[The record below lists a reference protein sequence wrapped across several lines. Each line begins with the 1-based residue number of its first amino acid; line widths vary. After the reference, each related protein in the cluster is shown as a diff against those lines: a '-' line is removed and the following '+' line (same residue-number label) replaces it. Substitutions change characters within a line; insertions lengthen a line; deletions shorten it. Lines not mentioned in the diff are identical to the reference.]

1 MTGPLAGLRVLEFE
15 AIGPVPHA
23 VALLTSLGA
32 EVVRV
37 QRPSTHSQRDPS
49 PFAGR
54 TAAADLSDPS
64 VVDEVLGLIEHTDV
78 LIEGYRPGV
87 LERRGL
93 GPDVVLARNPGLIYA
108 RMTGWGQHGPRA
120 ERAGHDLNY
129 IGLTGALDLIGTAEQ
144 PVPPVNLV
152 GDYGGGSMLVVIGIL
167 AALHERATSG
177 RGQVIDAA
185 IVDGTAAMLTPFVT
199 GLATGGWRPERESNV
214 IDGGAPYYR
223 TYRCADERFVAVGA
237 IEEPFYRTMIEV
249 LGLTDLPDR
258 HDRANWPA
266 LRETFAEV
274 FARED
279 RDTWAA
285 RFDATDACVTP
296 VLSPTEARDDPH
308 LRARGL
314 FADGRT
320 RGAPRFSRSTTGPL
334 GGAGSATDTT
344 LADTIELWRTR

>member
-1 MTGPLAGLRVLEFE
+1 MSGPLTGLRVLEFE

-37 QRPSTHSQRDPS
+37 QRPRTGSPRDPS

-54 TAAADLSDPS
+54 LVAADLTDPAA
-64 VVDEVLGLIEHTDV
+64 VADLLGLVEHCDV

-93 GPDVVLARNPGLIYA
+93 GPDVVLARNPALIYA
-108 RMTGWGQHGPRA
+108 RMTGWGQTGPRA
-120 ERAGHDLNY
+120 ETAGHDLNY

-144 PVPPVNLV
+144 PIPPVNLV

-167 AALHERATSG
+167 AALHERARSG
-177 RGQVIDAA
+177 RGQVVDAA
-185 IVDGTAAMLTPFVT
+185 IVDGTAAMLAPFDS
-199 GLATGGWRPERESNV
+199 GLRSGGWLPERGSNV

-223 TYRCADERFVAVGA
+223 TYRCADGRFVAVGA
-237 IEEPFYRTMIEV
+237 IEEPFYRQLV
-249 LGLTDLPDR
+249 AGLGLTDLPDR
-258 HDRANWPA
+258 ADRANWPA
-266 LRETFAEV
+266 LRDAFAAA
-274 FARED
+274 FATAD

-285 RFDATDACVTP
+285 RFADTDACLTP
-296 VLSPTEARDDPH
+296 VLSAPEAADDPH

-314 FADGRT
+314 LDGDGRRT
-320 RGAPRFSRSTTGPL
+320 GAPRFSRSHTGPL
-334 GGAGSATDTT
+334 GGTGTATTT
-344 LADTIELWRTR
+344 DLADLIEMWRT